1 MNCLSSLPNKRLFL
15 SLDGKQYRQDGNY
28 ISLYFLETKN
38 LICRLCAGSDK
49 RKKESM
55 RWAED
60 AVALGAPVVLMSQY
74 TLLVGARSIA
84 EDGEKA
90 YPW

>member
-1 MNCLSSLPNKRLFL
+1 
-15 SLDGKQYRQDGNY
+15 
-28 ISLYFLETKN
+28 
-38 LICRLCAGSDK
+38 
-49 RKKESM
+49 M